1 MKGATQNQRRLF
13 ALVNQSSFATPPGSA
28 WDFAVRAG
36 SKRKPGIACQIN
48 ESRAGHCH
56 GLDIEP

>member
-28 WDFAVRAG
+28 RDFAVRAG

-48 ESRAGHCH
+48 E
-56 GLDIEP
+56 P